1 LTIADSQT
9 TDVPLTLLSLVLGA
23 PARISE
29 MKTLSAPPI
38 IEHAWNCGCAA
49 VHFGNEADVAR
60 WRACDQHNNLFFTR
74 RNNDAKSDAK
84 VEAPKAPTN
93 GLRPSLTQAIAPFLL
108 LALTVGGFGAS
119 SLLRRVRQAESEALI
134 DSLTGLYN
142 RRGWDKRAAAETR
155 RLQREPAK
163 MSIFIMDVDDLKT
176 INDRDGHAA
185 GDAILEKVASVIHM
199 VKRDNDL
206 AARLG
211 GDEFGLL
218 AVDAGTEDADKIAWR
233 LAEAFAAATLS
244 ISIGRA
250 DVTPEG
256 GIIGAI
262 ERADRAMY
270 GHKER
275 RKNDRRAIFEHR
287 VRKA

>member
-1 LTIADSQT
+1 LA
-9 TDVPLTLLSLVLGA
+9 LLSLVLGA

-29 MKTLSAPPI
+29 MKSLSAPPI

-49 VHFGNEADVAR
+49 AHFGNEADIGQ
-60 WRACDQHNNLFFTR
+60 WRPCVQHNSIFFTR
-74 RNNDAKSDAK
+74 PGTDGTSTEKKTPIPERRHAL
-84 VEAPKAPTN
+84 TN
-93 GLRPSLTQAIAPFLL
+93 GIAPVLL
-108 LALTVGGFGAS
+108 LALTLSGLGATT
-119 SLLRRVRQAESEALI
+119 LWRRARQAESEALI

-142 RRGWDKRAAAETR
+142 RRGWDKLAAEETR
-155 RLQREPAK
+155 RLRTQSVK
-163 MSIFIMDVDDLKT
+163 MSVFIMDVDDLKT

-185 GDAILEKVASVIHM
+185 GDVILEKVASVVHL
-199 VKRDNDL
+199 VKRANDL

-218 AVDAGTEDADKIAWR
+218 TVDAGTEGGDKIATR
-233 LAEAFAAATLS
+233 LAEAFTSANLS
-244 ISIGRA
+244 ISIGKA
-250 DVTPEG
+250 DVTAEG
-256 GIIGAI
+256 GGLIGAI

-287 VRKA
+287 VRKV

>member
-1 LTIADSQT
+1 MA
-9 TDVPLTLLSLVLGA
+9 LLSLVLGA

-29 MKTLSAPPI
+29 MKSLSAPPI

-49 VHFGNEADVAR
+49 AHFGNEADIGQ
-60 WRACDQHNNLFFTR
+60 WRPCVQHNKIFFTR
-74 RNNDAKSDAK
+74 PGTNGPNT
-84 VEAPKAPTN
+84 ETQAPKAPIPERRPPLAN
-93 GLRPSLTQAIAPFLL
+93 GIAPILL
-108 LALTVGGFGAS
+108 LALTLSGVGATT
-119 SLLRRVRQAESEALI
+119 LWRRVRQAESEALI

-142 RRGWDKRAAAETR
+142 RRGWDKLAAEETR
-155 RLQREPAK
+155 RLRTHSAK
-163 MSIFIMDVDDLKT
+163 MTVFIMDVDDLKT

-185 GDAILEKVASVIHM
+185 GDVILEKVASVVHL
-199 VKRDNDL
+199 VKRENDL

-218 AVDAGTEDADKIAWR
+218 TVDAGPEGSDKIAVR
-233 LAEAFAAATLS
+233 LAEAFTSANLS

-250 DVTPEG
+250 DVTPDG
-256 GIIGAI
+256 GGLIGAI

-287 VRKA
+287 VRKG

>member
-1 LTIADSQT
+1 VQP
-9 TDVPLTLLSLVLGA
+9 TDVPLTLLSLVLG
-23 PARISE
+23 PSARISE
-29 MKTLSAPPI
+29 MKALSAPPLV
-38 IEHAWNCGCAA
+38 EHAWNCGCTAA
-49 VHFGNEADVAR
+49 YFANEADATR
-60 WRACDQHNNLFFTR
+60 WRPCAQHVDVFFTR
-74 RNNDAKSDAK
+74 RSA
-84 VEAPKAPTN
+84 N
-93 GLRPSLTQAIAPFLL
+93 GLGAESRTLQRGRRPALAPALAPVLL
-108 LALTVGGFGAS
+108 VALTLGGVGAT
-119 SLLRRVRQAESEALI
+119 SLWRRIRQAESEALI

-142 RRGWDKRAAAETR
+142 RRGWEKRAAAETR
-155 RLQREPAK
+155 RLQRQSAK
-163 MSIFIMDVDDLKT
+163 MTVFIMDVDDLKV

-185 GDAILEKVASVIHM
+185 GDAVLERVASVIHL

-218 AVDAGTEDADKIAWR
+218 AVDAGTEDADKIAAR

-244 ISIGRA
+244 ISMGRA
-250 DVTPEG
+250 DVAPEG
-256 GIIGAI
+256 GIAAAV

-275 RKNDRRAIFEHR
+275 RKNERRAISEHR